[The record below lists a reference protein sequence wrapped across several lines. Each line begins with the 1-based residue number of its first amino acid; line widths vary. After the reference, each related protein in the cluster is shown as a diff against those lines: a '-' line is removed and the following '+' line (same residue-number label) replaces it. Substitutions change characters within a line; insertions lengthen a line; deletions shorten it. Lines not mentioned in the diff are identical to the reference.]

1 MYDPPLVEQQ
11 EPWVKPQINLR
22 SSSFFRIFDIS
33 RPQPREKS
41 SENKKESWF
50 DKILRKKPQKEVH
63 TSFKVRDIMQ
73 FTIFLQNS
81 WIFSQE

>member
-1 MYDPPLVEQQ
+1 MGKTPDQPK
-11 EPWVKPQINLR
+11 VKL
-22 SSSFFRIFDIS
+22 IFSHIS

-73 FTIFLQNS
+73 FTIFLRNS
-81 WIFSQE
+81 WIFSQG